1 MTKEILLVQQ
11 HTGSYDDYRVDSM
24 LATFEQEKADAL
36 IKSLEERKQRRDA
49 NWNLLML
56 KMQEWEDQNPRP
68 RISPIGIRE
77 DKKRAK
83 KENRKYDPSDYL
95 SWANRRM
102 TYQESI
108 SDTFGEEGK
117 RDLYEFSDNI
127 SWSIESIPFE

>member
-11 HTGSYDDYRVDSM
+11 HTGSYDDYCVQPL

-36 IKSLEERKQRRDA
+36 IKSLEERKQRREA

-83 KENRKYDPSDYL
+83 KENRKYDPNDYL
-95 SWANRRM
+95 LWANQRM
-102 TYQESI
+102 AYQESI
-108 SDTFGEEGK
+108 VDTFGEEGK
-117 RDLYEFSDNI
+117 KDLYDFGDDT
-127 SWSIESIPFE
+127 SWTIESIPFE